1 MWTLRE
7 DARNQRRCWEERR
20 CKPPEE
26 RCRTHVRSSPHC
38 LGSKKPPPQASSML
52 DGSIA
57 SHASSTKP
65 TVAPDKR
72 SKVPRTLE

>member
-1 MWTLRE
+1 VDASGGCAEPAPLLGGEEMQAPRGKMQNSRE
-7 DARNQRRCWEERR
+7 V
-20 CKPPEE
+20 KPAL
-26 RCRTHVRSSPHC
+26 
-38 LGSKKPPPQASSML
+38 LGLQEAPPQASSML